1 MLKIQKTKNHPNDHQ
16 HNHHLITQT
25 KMEIPRNDIIFNRI
39 VIYRQTKNLS
49 LKIM

>member
-1 MLKIQKTKNHPNDHQ
+1 MLKIQKTKNHPNDH
-16 HNHHLITQT
+16 HTITTITQT
-25 KMEIPRNDIIFNRI
+25 KMEITRNDIIFNRI